1 MTTDTTKDTA
11 KTPAT
16 EKTDKPAPAKTTKAS
31 AKPAPKAAPK
41 ADEPKAVED
50 KADAKK
56 DAETTVKDDAE
67 VAEKADIKATE
78 RNDSKTPKLP
88 TIKIKNSGPYN
99 VLETATGVLLKAKQT
114 TTISIAAHI
123 DKEQIVRNIKQMN
136 ITRGKTLQ
144 IID

>member
-1 MTTDTTKDTA
+1 MTTDTTKDTTKA
-11 KTPAT
+11 PVI
-16 EKTDKPAPAKTTKAS
+16 EKTDKPSPAKTAKTS
-31 AKPAPKAAPK
+31 SKPAPKTTPK
-41 ADEPKAVED
+41 ADEPKAAEEKTSE
-50 KADAKK
+50 KADVNATAKN
-56 DAETTVKDDAE
+56 DVE
-67 VAEKADIKATE
+67 VAEKTDDKTSEKADVK
-78 RNDSKTPKLP
+78 KPGLP
-88 TIKIKNSGPYN
+88 TIKIENNGPYN